1 LSPLIFLELLCGRK
15 SFDVMSKLTR
25 LGKNMECP
33 TCKEHMR
40 YWLDEDGKT
49 DYYKCPSC
57 GFKKDI
63 PVVAMSDEDLEWW
76 LKLGETGNK
85 GK

>member
-1 LSPLIFLELLCGRK
+1 
-15 SFDVMSKLTR
+15 
-25 LGKNMECP
+25 
-33 TCKEHMR
+33 MR